1 MTRDE
6 ILARVFAELES
17 VAPGCAPENA
27 DPDAALLDELDIDS
41 MDFLNF
47 IIALHKSLNIDI
59 PESDYPELAT
69 LNGAVVYLLQKANG

>member
-6 ILARVFAELES
+6 IRACVFAELES
-17 VAPGCAPENA
+17 VAPGCVPANA

-69 LNGAVVYLLQKANG
+69 LNGAFAYLQNKLNP

>member
-6 ILARVFAELES
+6 ALALVFAELEN

-27 DPDAALLDELDIDS
+27 DPAADLHDELDIDS

-47 IIALHKSLNIDI
+47 IIALHKSLNVEI
-59 PESDYPELAT
+59 PESDYPKLAT
-69 LNGAVVYLLQKANG
+69 LNGAVAYLLQKVNG

>member
-27 DPDAALLDELDIDS
+27 DPGADLHDELDIDS

-47 IIALHKSLNIDI
+47 VIALHKSLNVEI
-59 PESDYPELAT
+59 PESDYPKLAT
-69 LNGAVVYLLQKANG
+69 LDGAVAYLLQKVNG

>member
-17 VAPGCAPENA
+17 AAPGCAPENA
-27 DPDAALLDELDIDS
+27 DPGADLHDELDIDS

-47 IIALHKSLNIDI
+47 IIALHKSLNVEI
-59 PESDYPELAT
+59 PESDYPKLGT
-69 LNGAVVYLLQKANG
+69 LNGAVAYLLQKVNG

>member
-6 ILARVFAELES
+6 IMKRIFAELDS
-17 VAPGCAPENA
+17 VAPGCAPEMA
-27 DPDAALLDELDIDS
+27 DPDADLHDALDIDS

-47 IIALHKSLNIDI
+47 IIAMHKSLNVEI

-69 LNGAVVYLLQKANG
+69 LNDAAAYLLKKINP

>member
-6 ILARVFAELES
+6 ALALVFAELEG

-27 DPDAALLDELDIDS
+27 DPDTDMHDALDIDS

-47 IIALHKSLNIDI
+47 IVALHKRLNIDI
-59 PESDYPELAT
+59 PESDYPRLAT
-69 LNGAVVYLLQKANG
+69 LNGAAAYLLRKVGG